1 MQVYS
6 FDCIHVG
13 ERNNSVIPAD
23 VMFSTAHKSKGLEF
37 ETVIIAD
44 DFTAAHNE
52 NEMSGE
58 VDKIVDLSSPIEY
71 GPYFFHLLTQ
81 RLMKMRRILF
91 MLPCLEQKRT

>member
-13 ERNNSVIPAD
+13 ERNNSIIPAD

-44 DFTAAHNE
+44 DFTAADNE
-52 NEMSGE
+52 NETVDEDEKNLVYVAMSRAKKNLILSPSIWKTIFE
-58 VDKIVDLSSPIEY
+58 VCEVMWLYI
-71 GPYFFHLLTQ
+71 
-81 RLMKMRRILF
+81 
-91 MLPCLEQKRT
+91 